1 MKLIAVTGRMGSGKS
16 EVLGFLQKKGYCTL
30 KADELAKSFLLPDSP
45 CFKDLKALFGVEFL
59 TAKEGFCP
67 QSLGEEVF
75 FKKPWKLKKL
85 EALLHPLVRRK
96 LMSFVAQKE
105 GEGESF
111 VFYEI
116 PLLSHR
122 IFPEHRFDCI
132 ILLVRSTASIV
143 KALVKKGWNEKTV
156 QERLKRQENEQ
167 SLREKADFILQ
178 NNDSLEELFLP
189 IGRHFKKFNV
199 CQ

>member
-85 EALLHPLVRRK
+85 GSSFASSGAKGADEFCGTKRGRR
-96 LMSFVAQKE
+96 
-105 GEGESF
+105 G
-111 VFYEI
+111 
-116 PLLSHR
+116 
-122 IFPEHRFDCI
+122 IFC
-132 ILLVRSTASIV
+132 
-143 KALVKKGWNEKTV
+143 
-156 QERLKRQENEQ
+156 
-167 SLREKADFILQ
+167 
-178 NNDSLEELFLP
+178 FL
-189 IGRHFKKFNV
+189 
-199 CQ
+199 